1 LDIIQQIINGLSL
14 GSVYALIA
22 VGYSLVY
29 SILLFSNF
37 AHGGFLVIGGYIC
50 YYALT
55 VMGAGIWTAAFAAV
69 LGAGISAI
77 LVERFAYRPIRERTP
92 VTLYLLIASMGMS
105 IVIENLFVVTIGGRF
120 RALPPVLPMNPVS
133 VFGIATTSAFDILS
147 LVVAIVFLVALQLF
161 LDKTRWGLAIR
172 AASYNL
178 RTASLMGV
186 NVNRLIAIVFFAAG
200 LFAAVGGIFLSA
212 RYTLYPQLGSTIT
225 TKAFDESYSRNV
237 TMGDLDEAKFEDY
250 IRLVQE
256 AGKVS
261 FRKGI
266 TPREVLVKLNA
277 LSERTDKIVN
287 GALPLFAKRPERVK
301 PSWELRCLQFW
312 GTEVTKPLPALHTYH
327 GTVFE
332 LVDQAL
338 EFVMSHVDFWVGA
351 PISKTSGAAPT
362 KSELPPDAV
371 REAIVNAVCHRDYT
385 DNGCVQVMVFRD
397 RVEIINPGSLPKGW
411 TVEKL
416 LKTHDSK
423 PRNEVIAKAMSWTS
437 YVERSGSG
445 TGDIVQ
451 KCREWGLP
459 EPTYKPDAVDF
470 KTIIWRKSS
479 NVTPVKDVSPVNMKG
494 VDGLTPFKMKGVE
507 GATPVGVM
515 TVNRFEQIMLALREG
530 PLSTIELSQKIGVPD
545 VKNVQRRYAKTLLG
559 DGLIEYTIPDKPNSR
574 LQKYRLTAKGNGLL
588 EDILGR
594 AIKR

>member
-225 TKAFDESYSRNV
+225 TKAFV
-237 TMGDLDEAKFEDY
+237 
-250 IRLVQE
+250 
-256 AGKVS
+256 
-261 FRKGI
+261 
-266 TPREVLVKLNA
+266 
-277 LSERTDKIVN
+277 
-287 GALPLFAKRPERVK
+287 
-301 PSWELRCLQFW
+301 
-312 GTEVTKPLPALHTYH
+312 
-327 GTVFE
+327 
-332 LVDQAL
+332 
-338 EFVMSHVDFWVGA
+338 
-351 PISKTSGAAPT
+351 AAVIGG
-362 KSELPPDAV
+362 L
-371 REAIVNAVCHRDYT
+371 
-385 DNGCVQVMVFRD
+385 
-397 RVEIINPGSLPKGW
+397 GSLPGA
-411 TVEKL
+411 V
-416 LKTHDSK
+416 
-423 PRNEVIAKAMSWTS
+423 V
-437 YVERSGSG
+437 GSL
-445 TGDIVQ
+445 IL
-451 KCREWGLP
+451 GLA
-459 EPTYKPDAVDF
+459 E
-470 KTIIWRKSS
+470 
-479 NVTPVKDVSPVNMKG
+479 
-494 VDGLTPFKMKGVE
+494 
-507 GATPVGVM
+507 
-515 TVNRFEQIMLALREG
+515 MLAAG
-530 PLSTIELSQKIGVPD
+530 FVSSQFRDLVVFFLLII
-545 VKNVQRRYAKTLLG
+545 TLIIRPT
-559 DGLIEYTIPDKPNSR
+559 GLFGKSVSEKV
-574 LQKYRLTAKGNGLL
+574 
-588 EDILGR
+588 
-594 AIKR
+594 